1 MQVVVDGKDQSENGK
16 KAGELLLVIAW
27 YSE

>member
-1 MQVVVDGKDQSENGK
+1 MQVVVDGKDQSENET